1 MKLRELQDFA
11 DELRGDDPVSSPS
24 HYQLVLPTGED
35 VEAIDI
41 IRAVLGE
48 QGTVAYCRGS
58 ALKYLLRAGR
68 KDISPESQDLRKA
81 AWFLTYCAQLL
92 EAINHED

>member
-41 IRAVLGE
+41 IRATLGE
-48 QGTVAYCRGS
+48 EGTIAYCRGS

-68 KDISPESQDLRKA
+68 KDISPEAQDLRKA

>member
-41 IRAVLGE
+41 MRATLGE
-48 QGTVAYCRGS
+48 EGTIAYCRGS

-68 KDISPESQDLRKA
+68 KDISPEAQDLRKA
-81 AWFLTYCAQLL
+81 AWFLTYGAQLI
-92 EAINHED
+92 EAIGED

>member
-11 DELRGDDPVSSPS
+11 DELRGDDPVSNPS

-41 IRAVLGE
+41 IRATLGE
-48 QGTVAYCRGS
+48 EGTIAYCRGS

-68 KDISPESQDLRKA
+68 KDISPEAQDLRKA
-81 AWFLTYCAQLL
+81 AWFLTYGAQLI
-92 EAINHED
+92 EAIGED